1 MQIKFQTQRCRPGRT
16 RWLSSLFFGCV
27 ALWSAQ
33 VGAADIRWD
42 DTKVFQHRSV
52 NEPVEELLRQIL
64 QQNGLSGIFLQ
75 GVRAKEPVSQEFDN
89 IPLQAAFNKV
99 LQENGLT
106 YTYDQDK
113 QTVTVAVATEVQTR
127 FRLISPQFMTL
138 ADVENA
144 FDRFSEQEPRLKAA
158 LPVFD
163 YATQSILL
171 RGEPDQVKE
180 LESLIKALDD
190 GERRRL
196 ESRKT
201 QLQDRLA
208 TRQLNKQVESTD
220 LVMRVFPLRFSNVG
234 ETTVMF
240 QGEKVTVPGIDEA
253 LLNLLAERPTVLGG
267 EDALSP
273 TSTNATDS
281 DGTGTLRISVDV
293 RSNSVIARGTK
304 AQVEEVAMLL
314 EQLDRSVPLIDLEV
328 MIVQADAGVS
338 RSLGVQW
345 AVAEK
350 DRTGR
355 KIGGLSTGP
364 TAGAAV
370 QSLADNAL
378 NAGSTTDTIV
388 GSGGNTVTSTQQ
400 AVDPISL
407 LPLSAVANLTASFIY
422 NGPRTFIQAQLNALS
437 SDNKAELISAPH
449 VVALNNTSARITST
463 EKVHI
468 PLQGGIN
475 NQGSVEDVNAGL
487 SLTITPSVVDLPDV
501 DKTPLVRMSIN
512 AQRSSFTQ
520 ALRTQEKE
528 IQTQIMLQ
536 DGATFML
543 GGLFESSR
551 LEGENGVPGLMD
563 IPVIGALFRNRES
576 LDQRAETIF
585 FITPKIIEQER
596 IMDQNIAVRDYIHAQ
611 RRRLRADERD
621 LRSGSGLLPLSAELR
636 EDE

>member
-1 MQIKFQTQRCRPGRT
+1 MQIKFPHQRCRARCT
-16 RWLSSLFFGCV
+16 RWFSGLLFACAAVWSVHV
-27 ALWSAQ
+27 A
-33 VGAADIRWD
+33 AADIRWD
-42 DTKVFQHRSV
+42 DTKLFQHHSV

-75 GVRAKEPVSQEFDN
+75 GVRVKEPVSQEFDN

-106 YTYDQDK
+106 YTYDEDK
-113 QTVTVAVATEVQTR
+113 QTVTVAVATEVRTR
-127 FRLISPQFMTL
+127 FRLISPQYMSL

-144 FDRFSEQEPRLKAA
+144 FTRFSEQEPRLKAA

-163 YATQSILL
+163 YATQSVLL
-171 RGEPDQVKE
+171 RGEPDQVNE
-180 LESLIKALDD
+180 VETLIQALDD
-190 GERRRL
+190 GEKRRL

-201 QLQDRLA
+201 QLQDRLT
-208 TRQLNKQVESTD
+208 TRQLNKQVASTN

-234 ETTVMF
+234 ESEVMF
-240 QGEKVTVPGIDEA
+240 QGEKVSVPGIDEA
-253 LLNLLAERPTVLGG
+253 LLNLLDERPSVLGK
-267 EDALSP
+267 EETLST
-273 TSTNATDS
+273 TSTEATN
-281 DGTGTLRISVDV
+281 DGVGTLRISVDV
-293 RSNSVIARGTK
+293 RSNSVIARGTEE
-304 AQVEEVAMLL
+304 QVEEVASLL
-314 EQLDRSVPLIDLEV
+314 EQLDKPVPLIDLEV

-355 KIGGLSTGP
+355 KIGALSTGP
-364 TAGAAV
+364 SAGVAV

-378 NAGSTTDTIV
+378 NAGTTTDTVV
-388 GSGGNTVTSTQQ
+388 GSGGNTVTNTQQ

-407 LPLSAVANLTASFIY
+407 LPLNAVANLTASFIY

-449 VVALNNTSARITST
+449 VVALNNSSARITST

-468 PLQGGIN
+468 PLQGGLN
-475 NQGSVEDVNAGL
+475 NQGSVEDVDAGL
-487 SLTITPSVVDLPDV
+487 SLTITPSVVDLPDA
-501 DKTPLVRMSIN
+501 DKQPLVRMTIN

-528 IQTQIMLQ
+528 IQTQVMLQ

-551 LEGENGVPGLMD
+551 LEGEDGVPGLMD

-596 IMDQNIAVRDYIHAQ
+596 IMDQNIGVRDYIHAQ

-621 LRSGSGLLPLSAELR
+621 LRGNSGLLPLSAELR